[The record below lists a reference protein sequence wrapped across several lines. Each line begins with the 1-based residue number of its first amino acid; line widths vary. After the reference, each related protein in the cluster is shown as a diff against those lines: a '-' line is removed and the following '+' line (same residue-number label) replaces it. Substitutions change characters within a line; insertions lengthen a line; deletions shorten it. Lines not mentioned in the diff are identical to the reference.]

1 MQPREWSL
9 ASLPL
14 LTTTSS
20 NGLQALKQIFLER
33 GEPLRYELGQP
44 LSEGCFI
51 PGQVLLIERG
61 TARLLGEQ
69 DGRLSTLSKLHAGE
83 LVGAAS
89 LLRGSPCEDVRAASE
104 LVVRRLSDNDF
115 LDLAQNNSTIRAEC
129 LGHLW
134 TAELASLL
142 QILLDQTPKQTR
154 SLNSWIED
162 LLPQAQIFDA
172 ADAAAV
178 QQALEANQ
186 LLFLA
191 FGVSC
196 RTVHTQVHSS
206 NRLLTYVFST

>member
-33 GEPLRYELGQP
+33 GELLRYELGQP

-89 LLRGSPCEDVRAASE
+89 LLRSSPCEDVR
-104 LVVRRLSDNDF
+104 
-115 LDLAQNNSTIRAEC
+115 
-129 LGHLW
+129 
-134 TAELASLL
+134 
-142 QILLDQTPKQTR
+142 
-154 SLNSWIED
+154 
-162 LLPQAQIFDA
+162 
-172 ADAAAV
+172 
-178 QQALEANQ
+178 
-186 LLFLA
+186 
-191 FGVSC
+191 
-196 RTVHTQVHSS
+196 
-206 NRLLTYVFST
+206 